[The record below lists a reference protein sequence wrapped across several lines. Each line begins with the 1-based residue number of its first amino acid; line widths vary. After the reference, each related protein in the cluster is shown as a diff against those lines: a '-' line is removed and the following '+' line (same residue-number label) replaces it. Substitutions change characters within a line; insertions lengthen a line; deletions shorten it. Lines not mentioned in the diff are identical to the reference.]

1 MYSRKLSTR
10 ALVIGLLAVPV
21 LSLPLLACDGD
32 EGTVGEA
39 IEEVKDEVEDAADE
53 VRDEIDDA
61 T

>member
-1 MYSRKLSTR
+1 MYTKGRNTA
-10 ALVIGLLAVPV
+10 ALVMALLAVPV
-21 LSLPLLACDGD
+21 FSLPLLACDRD

-39 IEEVKDEVEDAADE
+39 IEEVQDEVEDAADE